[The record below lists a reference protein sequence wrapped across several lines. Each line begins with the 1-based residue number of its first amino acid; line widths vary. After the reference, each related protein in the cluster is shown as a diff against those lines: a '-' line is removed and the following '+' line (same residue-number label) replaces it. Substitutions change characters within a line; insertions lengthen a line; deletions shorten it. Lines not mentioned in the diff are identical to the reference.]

1 MIYCMEQS
9 ASSSSSSA
17 ETDTFSK
24 EVQLFAVG
32 REETSSI
39 AATKRALMTI
49 PPTSVEAE
57 RVFSAAGLYFTK
69 LRTRMSDRT
78 IDRLLD

>member
-1 MIYCMEQS
+1 
-9 ASSSSSSA
+9 
-17 ETDTFSK
+17 
-24 EVQLFAVG
+24 
-32 REETSSI
+32 
-39 AATKRALMTI
+39 MTI

-78 IDRLLD
+78 IDRLIFLKFFIPLKNEKIF